1 MTAEISDSMLL
12 MIAFWSAVGSARA
25 DRTLLSRL
33 ALAEARAVGST
44 LTIADRTEAA
54 YWESSWAEARV
65 AKAARW
71 LMIKVEGA
79 YMVSWLLIVC
89 SRWLRNEA
97 GMD

>member
-1 MTAEISDSMLL
+1 
-12 MIAFWSAVGSARA
+12 
-25 DRTLLSRL
+25 
-33 ALAEARAVGST
+33 
-44 LTIADRTEAA
+44 
-54 YWESSWAEARV
+54 V